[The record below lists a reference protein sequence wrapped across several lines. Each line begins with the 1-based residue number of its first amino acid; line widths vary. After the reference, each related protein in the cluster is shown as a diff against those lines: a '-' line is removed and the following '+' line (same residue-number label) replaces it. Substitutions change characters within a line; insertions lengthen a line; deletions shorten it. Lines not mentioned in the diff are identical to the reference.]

1 MCVRGRLAEYERIE
15 GADHLFDRD
24 EKVDMAQMYAF
35 VKKTLGV
42 AA

>member
-1 MCVRGRLAEYERIE
+1 MVGRAEYEKVE

-24 EKVDMAQMYAF
+24 EKVEMGQMYAF

-42 AA
+42 KPKM